1 MKRLALSS
9 FLICGGRDDGYGGL
23 LLHLAGELLL
33 VYYAAEGIGAALPR
47 RFYIKVTGLEV
58 HNDDGDRGLLRR
70 LAGELLLNYEAD
82 EGTGAVIPCR
92 LCTSSRRVAKQLT
105 SLPVVFNVVFS
116 HWRRGPQR
124 QGRQWE

>member
-1 MKRLALSS
+1 MAAATTGT
-9 FLICGGRDDGYGGL
+9 GGCWL

-33 VYYAAEGIGAALPR
+33 VYYSAEGFGAALPR

-92 LCTSSRRVAKQLT
+92 LCTSS
-105 SLPVVFNVVFS
+105 
-116 HWRRGPQR
+116 
-124 QGRQWE
+124 

>member
-1 MKRLALSS
+1 MTT
-9 FLICGGRDDGYGGL
+9 GTGGL
-23 LLHLAGELLL
+23 LFHLAGAFLLE
-33 VYYAAEGIGAALPR
+33 YYDAEGIGAALPR

-58 HNDDGDRGLLRR
+58 HNDDGDKGLLCR
-70 LAGELLLNYEAD
+70 LARELLLNREAD

-92 LCTSSRRVAKQLT
+92 LCTSSQRVVKQLT